1 MTMCSN
7 EQCMACVSGDSEL
20 LQEIQRLRETIQ
32 RRDQDIA
39 DLKSQLNKYQ
49 AVFSI
54 SGNPSALVTGPL
66 SPRTAAQVSKKRT
79 RTRLFGISAEP
90 AAGES
95 TSSASGRDRDVLKT
109 YPKDE
114 S

>member
-1 MTMCSN
+1 MMCSN
-7 EQCMACVSGDSEL
+7 EQCMSCVSGDSEL
-20 LQEIQRLRETIQ
+20 LQEIHRLRETIQ
-32 RRDQDIA
+32 RRDQEIA
-39 DLKSQLNKYQ
+39 DLRSHLDKYQ
-49 AVFSI
+49 AVFSF
-54 SGNPSALVTGPL
+54 SGNPSALITAPL

-95 TSSASGRDRDVLKT
+95 TSSASGRDQFALKT